1 MSTRNS
7 TDPSGLGERLRRLR
21 GERSQEE
28 FGALVGLTRSAVA
41 NYETERTTPKP
52 SILKDIS
59 RKLGISEDFL
69 LTGRVRN
76 ECELNMVVAGRGIL
90 NECHET
96 DDELAIIHVLRAASP
111 EAVREIVERLL
122 KAVEDDSSMR
132 GRLRGLRIDEDIAR
146 LGAIYQSGGVFQ
158 QGGSEEENDAF
169 LQALARQAR
178 GL

>member
-1 MSTRNS
+1 
-7 TDPSGLGERLRRLR
+7 
-21 GERSQEE
+21 
-28 FGALVGLTRSAVA
+28 
-41 NYETERTTPKP
+41 
-52 SILKDIS
+52 
-59 RKLGISEDFL
+59 
-69 LTGRVRN
+69 
-76 ECELNMVVAGRGIL
+76 MVVAGRGIL

-96 DDELAIIHVLRAASP
+96 DDELAIVHVLRAASP
-111 EAVREIVERLL
+111 EAVREIVESLL

>member
-1 MSTRNS
+1 MSTQNS
-7 TDPSGLGERLRRLR
+7 TELVGLGERLRRLR

-28 FGALVGLTRSAVA
+28 CGALVGLTRSAVA

-52 SILKDIS
+52 SILNEIS
-59 RKLGISEDFL
+59 RKMGISEDFL
-69 LTGRVRN
+69 LSGRVRN
-76 ECELNMVVAGRGIL
+76 EYELNTVVAGRGFL

-122 KAVEDDSSMR
+122 KAVEDDASMR
-132 GRLRGLRIDEDIAR
+132 GRLRGLRVDEDIAR

-158 QGGSEEENDAF
+158 QGGSKEEHDAF
-169 LQALARQAR
+169 FQALARKAR